1 MPVQNSPRTQPGGR
15 TRYKTLPA
23 HPKYPFSTHFAPAG
37 RVLYRFHHHQAEQ
50 GEKSH
55 APTPHLTHQRA
66 PPPISHAIHLNEL
79 STKPRNVAIPTITIQ
94 ISKYSQGNCMRNW
107 RGRIRGWRRVRAAAH
122 EPPDWSPPRGLRA
135 CGAWPGSETTHRTRH
150 QRHKPHW
157 CGGRRRVRRARAGF
171 EIDHSERS
179 SRVAI
184 SRAAGPDGAQ
194 NTRGATSNNARRG
207 RLAGGPPPTGTPSS
221 PAQQSTRGA
230 RNTSDTT
237 SNAGNQAG
245 RSNAEN
251 QVE

>member
-55 APTPHLTHQRA
+55 APTPHLTHQRS

-79 STKPRNVAIPTITIQ
+79 STKPRNIAIPTITIQ

-135 CGAWPGSETTHRTRH
+135 CGAWPGSETTRRTRH
-150 QRHKPHW
+150 QRHKTHW
-157 CGGRRRVRRARAGF
+157 CGGRRRVRRARAGL
-171 EIDHSERS
+171 EIDHSEPLG

-184 SRAAGPDGAQ
+184 SRAAGPDGA
-194 NTRGATSNNARRG
+194 
-207 RLAGGPPPTGTPSS
+207 
-221 PAQQSTRGA
+221 
-230 RNTSDTT
+230 RNTSGTT

-245 RSNAEN
+245 VATPKTRGNNRRRNTRGAGS
-251 QVE
+251 